1 MPGCR
6 SDRRVRP
13 CRKVYIYITVWR
25 EPEGGGVAD
34 NRERSRSMRHPADED
49 ARLVTVVEMR
59 PTVEFVP
66 MEEIYD
72 PDVALK
78 AYQVIDMRPKDE

>member
-1 MPGCR
+1 
-6 SDRRVRP
+6 
-13 CRKVYIYITVWR
+13 
-25 EPEGGGVAD
+25 
-34 NRERSRSMRHPADED
+34 MRHPADED